1 MAEINIRLVFNLET
15 GKRDIYVDFESDPDA
30 LPFEHEE
37 AHRDIVRQLVGQNV
51 VAEGE
56 VGQVVISRVEPQR
69 AGRTEPEESTSA
81 NPQAE
86 PG

>member
-15 GKRDIYVDFESDPDA
+15 GKKDIFVDFESDPDA

-37 AHRDIVRQLVGQNV
+37 AHRDIVRQLIGQNV

-56 VGQVVISRVEPQR
+56 VGEVVISRVEPQR
-69 AGRTEPEESTSA
+69 AGRTQVEESA
-81 NPQAE
+81 EEEPQAE
-86 PG
+86 SQ